1 MACSKWEEI
10 GLLYCSRELDEQE
23 AKLYDVHLANCSEC
37 NLEFTQYQNDKKSF
51 FTPEILGEITS
62 KEVDE
67 EIIRVCTA
75 KKQYTSIGI
84 FPALIKKSIY
94 SVSFFLLGFTV
105 VGYFVYNVENANNQK
120 KNLALDNPSSITTP
134 VLAEQESTSSF
145 KDSIKDSAV
154 YFSRTRGNLETRGV
168 FPVDLK

>member
-37 NLEFTQYQNDKKSF
+37 KLEFDQYQYDQKSF

-94 SVSFFLLGFTV
+94 SVSFFLLGFAV
-105 VGYFVYNVENANNQK
+105 VGYFFYNIENANNQK
-120 KNLALDNPSSITTP
+120 KNFALDRSSINTTA
-134 VLAEQESTSSF
+134 LAEKESTASF

>member
-10 GLLYCSRELDEQE
+10 GLLYCSRELSEQE
-23 AKLYDVHLANCSEC
+23 AKLYEVHLENCSEC
-37 NLEFTQYQNDKKSF
+37 SLEFDQYQNDKKTF

-62 KEVDE
+62 KEIDE

-84 FPALIKKSIY
+84 FPALVKKTIF
-94 SVSFFLLGFTV
+94 SVSFFLLGFAV
-105 VGYFVYNVENANNQK
+105 VGYFVFNIENAKNQK
-120 KNLALDNPSSITTP
+120 QILASDSSSIATP
-134 VLAEQESTSSF
+134 ALAERESNLVS

-154 YFSRTRGNLETRGV
+154 YFSRTRGNLDTRGV

>member
-37 NLEFTQYQNDKKSF
+37 KLEFDQYQNDKLTF

-84 FPALIKKSIY
+84 FPALFKKSVY
-94 SVSFFLLGFTV
+94 SVSFFLLGFAV
-105 VGYFVYNVENANNQK
+105 VGYFFYNIENANNQK
-120 KNLALDNPSSITTP
+120 KNLALDPSSVSTT
-134 VLAEQESTSSF
+134 VLAEQKSTTSF

-154 YFSRTRGNLETRGV
+154 YFSRARGNLEARGV

>member
-23 AKLYDVHLANCSEC
+23 AKQYDVHLANCSEC
-37 NLEFTQYQNDKKSF
+37 NLELVQYQSDQKSF

-84 FPALIKKSIY
+84 FPALIKKSIF
-94 SVSFFLLGFTV
+94 SVSFLLLGFAV
-105 VGYFVYNVENANNQK
+105 VGYFFYNIENANNQK
-120 KNLALDNPSSITTP
+120 KNLALDPPSSPTT
-134 VLAEQESTSSF
+134 VLAEQESTLSF